1 MDGAGNALRD
11 FENDSVRQEIGQF
24 TAGRWQKCSSHL
36 NLSKSDRFI
45 TILFG
50 DTESVYNFTE

>member
-24 TAGRWQKCSSHL
+24 VDGRWQNCSAKHQKQGRPAGNQSI
-36 NLSKSDRFI
+36 R
-45 TILFG
+45 
-50 DTESVYNFTE
+50 